1 MRLID
6 ADEFIDWL
14 DVGHLRSPSEV
25 CYSEGDVKVMIDMQP
40 TIEAVPV
47 VDRNEVITEVLEA
60 VKDVYHN
67 FGGYDLEH
75 MTKYGNKTAEQQHQS
90 YSTMMMYEIAS
101 EFDDLIDRISM
112 MLEV

>member
-1 MRLID
+1 MKLID
-6 ADEFIDWL
+6 ADQITDHEIIDYL
-14 DVGHLRSPSEV
+14 GIRYASCTPDVRDLLN
-25 CYSEGDVKVMIDMQP
+25 DQP